1 MSLINC
7 RECGAKVS
15 DSAKTCPSCGIE
27 NPSLNLF
34 ERIGGEFSK
43 IIGFILIILGLL
55 VWLILPF
62 GSAIGIPLIIIGL
75 VMYYAPQFGFVMLV
89 IFAVYSSL
97 GDLNQIASTLNSFI
111 VSEFLNSKTLGLA
124 MAVLALSYYEY
135 DKANKIN
142 PLDFLGKPPIESITI
157 QTHERFIDLSI
168 RINALQEQLDVAISS
183 IDASSKR
190 IVLSQNSSLFWTG
203 CVFILDCEKPG
214 LVKVDAH
221 SKIDNYVR
229 FFSRKSFIKL
239 VNIMFSL
246 NLKESFFS

>member
-15 DSAKTCPSCGIE
+15 DSAKKCPSCGVD
-27 NPSLNLF
+27 NPSLNVV

-43 IIGFILIILGLL
+43 IIGFIIITIGLL

-75 VMYYAPQFGFVMLV
+75 VMYNAPQFGFIMLV
-89 IFAVYSSL
+89 IFAIYSSL
-97 GDLNQIASTLNSFI
+97 GELNQIASTLNSFI
-111 VSEFLNSKTLGLA
+111 VTEVLNLK
-124 MAVLALSYYEY
+124 VLALALSPLPFMYYEY

-157 QTHERFIDLSI
+157 QTQEKFTDLSI
-168 RINALQEQLDVAISS
+168 RITAMQELLNVDISS
-183 IDASSKR
+183 IDESSKR
-190 IVLSQNSSLFWTG
+190 IVLSQNPSFFWTG
-203 CVFILDCEKPG
+203 CVFILDCEKAG

-239 VNIMFSL
+239 VNVMYSL
-246 NLKESFFS
+246 TLKESFFP